1 MDTET
6 FLGMASQ
13 ILGLAR
19 DLTLYYAP
27 IIGLLAGL
35 KFLGDWIH
43 KILFSKK
50 V

>member
-1 MDTET
+1 MDSQT
-6 FLGMASQ
+6 FIDMASQ
-13 ILGLAR
+13 ILGNAR
-19 DLTLYYAP
+19 DLSLYYAP

-35 KFLGDWIH
+35 KFIGDWIH